1 MQIKVRSLREALEL
15 LGPVVPKKATLPVLI
30 NVLLKDG
37 QAIATDLEVA
47 VAVELPDVE
56 GQCLIPYCSVADL
69 LKRVPGAETLTI
81 EQEGGKLNLTWSSGK
96 ASYEVPDPEDY
107 PPLPQVSGLPEQTIE
122 QTVDGDDLVSALLSV
137 VDYCSTKEDRP
148 VLNGV
153 ALLLMENV
161 QVASADGFRLAL
173 KTLPLALPAAEGLG
187 EVIIPAKAVRV
198 LGHLWDKTPRV
209 APLDSSL
216 VRVITAKKQLELT
229 LSSQMLK
236 VRFGAV
242 TLTTMLIQGTPPK
255 YRQLIPEDTPLK
267 VRVFAPDLERA
278 VRRVQAVAR
287 KSRGGVR
294 LTWSEDMMTV
304 SSRSDKK
311 SAEAVVAVAT
321 EGGDGRVALD
331 VDYLL
336 GYLQGKEG
344 LVEMGVTDTHSP
356 VFFRHGSSPLV
367 LIMPLLVEW
376 EPKSAVVAEAEQV
389 AEQAQDET
397 EAEEKPKRGRKK
409 RNS

>member
-1 MQIKVRSLREALEL
+1 MQIKVRSLREALGL
-15 LGPVVPKKATLPVLI
+15 LGTVVPKKALLPVLI

-56 GQCLIPYCSVADL
+56 GKCLIPYCSVADL

-122 QTVDGDDLVSALLSV
+122 QTVDGDDLVSALISV
-137 VDYCSTKEDRP
+137 VDYCATKEDRP

-161 QVASADGFRLAL
+161 QVAGADGFRLAL
-173 KTLPLALPAAEGLG
+173 KILPLALPAAEGLG

-198 LGHLWDKTPRV
+198 LGRLWDKTPRV

-216 VRVITAKKQLELT
+216 VRVITAKKQLELA

-236 VRFGAV
+236 VSFGAV

-336 GYLQGKEG
+336 TYLQGKES
-344 LVEMGVTDTHSP
+344 LVEMGVTDTQSP

>member
-1 MQIKVRSLREALEL
+1 MQIKVRSLREALGL
-15 LGPVVPKKATLPVLI
+15 LGTVVPKKALLPVLI

-122 QTVDGDDLVSALLSV
+122 QTLDGDDLVSALLSV

-216 VRVITAKKQLELT
+216 VRVITAKKQLELA

-242 TLTTMLIQGTPPK
+242 TLTTMLIQGTPPT

-287 KSRGGVR
+287 KSRDGVR
-294 LTWSEDMMTV
+294 LTWSEDRMTV
-304 SSRSDKK
+304 SSRSDEE

-409 RNS
+409 RD